1 MNKSLFSTGRDEWE
15 TPPEFFAALNS
26 EFNFMLDACAS
37 PDTAKCPRYFTPE
50 DDGLKRPWTVA
61 GGVRFSVT
69 RRILGGQRTS
79 PDKRT
84 GSKRRRRR
92 AHGRGP
98 WSLCSSRR
106 ERTPPLFTII
116 FITGRKSDLFEAASV
131 SWRMENSGRPPRF
144 RAWS

>member
-61 GGVRFSVT
+61 GGGCGF
-69 RRILGGQRTS
+69 L
-79 PDKRT
+79 
-84 GSKRRRRR
+84 
-92 AHGRGP
+92 
-98 WSLCSSRR
+98 
-106 ERTPPLFTII
+106 
-116 FITGRKSDLFEAASV
+116 
-131 SWRMENSGRPPRF
+131 
-144 RAWS
+144 